1 MSLRRTHSLAAEVA
15 TAESSA
21 ERLTVKEQEE
31 VSSDIETRESRMLF
45 LA

>member
-21 ERLTVKEQEE
+21 ERLAVKEREE
-31 VSSDIETRESRMLF
+31 VSSDIETRGSRMLF